1 MDYLAFRNSTLYFL
15 WLIDIN
21 REVVGRIGDF
31 TAVYAFAN
39 VSLHDSDFRSSFP
52 EEDGDVRAFIKLCFV
67 HVL

>member
-1 MDYLAFRNSTLYFL
+1 MDFLAFRNSTLYFL

-31 TAVYAFAN
+31 TAVYAFVN

-52 EEDGDVRAFIKLCFV
+52 EEDRDVRAFIKLCFV

>member
-1 MDYLAFRNSTLYFL
+1 MDFLAFRNSTLYFL

-39 VSLHDSDFRSSFP
+39 VSLHDSDVRSSFP